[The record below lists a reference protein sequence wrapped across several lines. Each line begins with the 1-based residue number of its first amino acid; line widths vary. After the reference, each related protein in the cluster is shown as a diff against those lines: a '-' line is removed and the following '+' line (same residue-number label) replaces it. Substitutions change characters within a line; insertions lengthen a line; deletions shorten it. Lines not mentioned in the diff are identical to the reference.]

1 MSQNK
6 TAIVLGATGLIGSQL
21 LKLLMNDDQFS
32 KIIIPT
38 RRSVGIQHPKVE
50 ELIIDFNQSDT
61 YQSSIKGDVF
71 FSCLG
76 TTIKKAG
83 SKAAMHKVDYTYQYE
98 MAKSA
103 FENNVQTHVLVSSS
117 NAKANSYIFYSRLKG
132 ELEEAVSKL
141 GFSRLLIFRPSVLM
155 GERPEKRF
163 GEEFGAKFINGLGVI
178 LPFLRKYRGIQG
190 AEVAQAMLNA
200 YHQTSEKKVEI
211 YELDKIFEY
220 L

>member
-1 MSQNK
+1 MSDNK
-6 TAIVLGATGLIGSQL
+6 TAIVLGASGLIGKQLVQL
-21 LKLLMNDDQFS
+21 LIKDDRFS
-32 KIIIPT
+32 RIILPS
-38 RRSVGIQHPKVE
+38 RRSLDFKQPKVE
-50 ELIIDFNQSDT
+50 ALIVDFNQPET
-61 YQSSIKGDVF
+61 YQSEIKGDVI

-83 SKAAMHKVDYTYQYE
+83 SKEAMHQVDYTYQYE
-98 MAKSA
+98 MAKAA
-103 FENNVQTHVLVSSS
+103 FDNKVPTHVLVSSS
-117 NAKANSYIFYSRLKG
+117 NAKANSFIFYSRLKG
-132 ELEEAVSKL
+132 ELEEAISKL

-155 GERPEKRF
+155 GDRPEKRAA
-163 GEEFGAKFINGLGVI
+163 EEFGAKFINGLGVI

-200 YHQTSEKKVEI
+200 YHMKSEKNVEF